1 MQDDDDGNLQAG
13 VTADDLDTPEGP
25 PKDGK
30 LKRPLLP
37 HEYSDNTPVPKKRN
51 RKITSTVWRTIK
63 RLRNEAL
70 LGAILKV
77 GQVKMERVWQRMV
90 GAQSE
95 QDEREASK
103 VVHCEK

>member
-1 MQDDDDGNLQAG
+1 MQDDDDENLQAG
-13 VTADDLDTPEGP
+13 VTADDPDTPEGP

-30 LKRPLLP
+30 LKRTLLS